1 MSALPHI
8 FLTGFM
14 GSGKTT
20 LGKKLAQQTGVKFI
34 DLDRYIEK
42 KENKTILWIFKHE
55 GEETFRTMEK
65 NALLELTKSEEP
77 TVIALGGGTVT
88 FEDNLKLVKNNG
100 LVVYIELSAEQLA
113 ERLKKSR
120 QKRPLIKDFKDD
132 GLLKTINLKLE
143 ERKAFYHQAHIIVN
157 GFTLTSQILNQKII
171 DYKKQNNIH

>member
-20 LGKKLAQQTGVKFI
+20 LGKKLAQQTGTKFI
-34 DLDRYIEK
+34 DLDQYIEK

-65 NALLELTKSEEP
+65 NALLELIKCEEP
-77 TVIALGGGTVT
+77 TIIALGGGTVC
-88 FEDNLKLVKNNG
+88 FGDNLTLLKNNG
-100 LVVYIELSAEQLA
+100 IVVYIELSAEQLA
-113 ERLKKSR
+113 ERLKKSS

-132 GLLKTINLKLE
+132 GLLKIIISKLA
-143 ERKAFYHQAHIIVN
+143 ERKTFYHQAHITLN
-157 GFTLTSQILNQKII
+157 GFTLSSQILNQKII